1 LALDIPFSAYTMARR
16 PELVDALPEVVDVLD
31 AAVGNL
37 LESVPAQRTPGGG
50 EGAVV
55 LTGSATKPGV
65 GVGDAAARVGSSGAA
80 GGVAEGAISLIG
92 SGNLCSE
99 FATSWTKANVATIP
113 MAPSTRK

>member
-1 LALDIPFSAYTMARR
+1 MPDVWNLAQS
-16 PELVDALPEVVDVLD
+16 VL
-31 AAVGNL
+31 
-37 LESVPAQRTPGGG
+37 AQRTPGGE

-99 FATSWTKANVATIP
+99 FATSGPSMYLKTIRATPRSRAQFRKILI
-113 MAPSTRK
+113 TRLVRQKRGTFMNQFSWHEC